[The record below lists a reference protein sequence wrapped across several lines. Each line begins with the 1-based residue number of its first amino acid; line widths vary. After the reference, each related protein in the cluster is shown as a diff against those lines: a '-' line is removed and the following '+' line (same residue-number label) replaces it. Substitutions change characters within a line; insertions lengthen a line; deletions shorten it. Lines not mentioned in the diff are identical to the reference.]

1 MGHFILNYLVGGV
14 NSFFIVLLIKSM
26 YGIELSTRRLV
37 LFIISG
43 SIFIGTVFIYFGT
56 HPFRPFLVIIFY
68 VLIANRLLSLNM
80 FRSIIAVFLFYILVI
95 FGEGLIYVFL
105 IEGLG
110 YTTQDLH
117 NIILLHLLTNLMVYI
132 PLFVFLFIFEKKF
145 TPNVSNSTR
154 GEGENLLNLNIYEKK
169 YKVIIGSIFLI
180 SLVVP
185 ALNVLYLNNV
195 ITLDDINLIIFFSFI
210 LLSIVLLFNN
220 FRLTREMNERRRVE
234 SALVESEEY
243 YHQIVELLPS
253 AIFIE
258 TDDKVV
264 FANTAAVKLINAQ
277 NPDELIDKPIT
288 GYFLPDY
295 MDIYSNKSQQVK
307 DFKSCLSMEAKLVP
321 TRSSVID
328 VELTLVPFNYQGKE
342 AVQVIID
349 NITERKKME
358 EEFLR
363 ASKHESLALL
373 AGGIAHDFKN
383 ILTVV
388 LGNISLARINVD
400 REDRNYSWLNNAEKA
415 ILQAKEL
422 TEQLQTFAKGGE
434 PVKKVTAVEELLRE
448 VVSLSLCGTDVKC
461 ELFIPE
467 KLSRV
472 DIDESQISQV
482 LNNLILNAVQAMPEG
497 GTIKIFGENVEVGKK
512 KVEHGIV
519 LPEGRYV
526 KISIQDEGTGIEKEH
541 LQKIFDPFFTTK
553 EEGTG
558 LGLTTSYSII
568 KKHGGQLTLE
578 SEIGAGTTFHIY
590 FPVYQGKGDVE
601 AKNEEKLLKG
611 PGRILIMDDDES
623 IINVLSNMLSY
634 LEYRVVSSQNGEEA
648 LEIFSEAHHTGNPFD
663 AVIMDLTVPGGMGG
677 KKLIKKLKEIDP
689 DVKGIVS
696 SGYSSI
702 SVMANHEKYGFK
714 GVVHKPCQIEELSR
728 TVYEVIHG

>member
-1 MGHFILNYLVGGV
+1 M
-14 NSFFIVLLIKSM
+14 
-26 YGIELSTRRLV
+26 
-37 LFIISG
+37 
-43 SIFIGTVFIYFGT
+43 
-56 HPFRPFLVIIFY
+56 
-68 VLIANRLLSLNM
+68 
-80 FRSIIAVFLFYILVI
+80 
-95 FGEGLIYVFL
+95 
-105 IEGLG
+105 
-110 YTTQDLH
+110 
-117 NIILLHLLTNLMVYI
+117 
-132 PLFVFLFIFEKKF
+132 
-145 TPNVSNSTR
+145 
-154 GEGENLLNLNIYEKK
+154 
-169 YKVIIGSIFLI
+169 
-180 SLVVP
+180 
-185 ALNVLYLNNV
+185 
-195 ITLDDINLIIFFSFI
+195 
-210 LLSIVLLFNN
+210 
-220 FRLTREMNERRRVE
+220 
-234 SALVESEEY
+234 ESEEY

-277 NPDELIDKPIT
+277 NPDELMEKSFT
-288 GYFLPDY
+288 KYFLPEY
-295 MDIYSNKSQQVK
+295 MDVYREKSRQVK
-307 DFKSCLSMEAKLVP
+307 DLKSSLNMEAKLTP
-321 TRSSVID
+321 AKSIIID

-363 ASKHESLALL
+363 ASKLESLALL

-434 PVKKVTAVEELLRE
+434 PVKKVTVVEELLRE

-482 LNNLILNAVQAMPEG
+482 FNNLILNAVQAMPGG
-497 GTIKIFGENVEVGKK
+497 GTIKIFGENLEAGKK

-519 LPEGRYV
+519 LPEERYV
-526 KISIQDEGTGIEKEH
+526 KISIQDEGEGIEKEH

-578 SEIGAGTTFHIY
+578 SEIGAGTTFHVY
-590 FPVYQGKGDVE
+590 FPVYHGTGDVE
-601 AKNEEKLLKG
+601 PKDEEKLLKG
-611 PGRILIMDDDES
+611 SGRILIMDDDES
-623 IINVLSNMLSY
+623 IRNVLSNMLSY
-634 LEYRVVSSQNGEEA
+634 LGYRVVSSQNGEEA
-648 LEIFSEAHHTGNPFD
+648 LEIFSEAHHNGNPFD

-677 KKLIKKLKEIDP
+677 GKLIKRLMEIDP

-696 SGYSSI
+696 SGYSNI

-714 GVVHKPCQIEELSR
+714 GVVHKPYHMEELSR
-728 TVYEVIHG
+728 AVFEVIHG